1 MALGKEGGG
10 EDSEMNCPCEVSGDA
25 AKPEKAGCMISCKMD
40 CKCAEGFVHGRA
52 QVVGD

>member
-1 MALGKEGGG
+1 MAVSKEGGG
-10 EDSEMNCPCEVSGDA
+10 EDSVENCPCEVSRDA

-40 CKCAEGFVHGRA
+40 WKCAEGLVNGRS